1 LSCNNLNI
9 RHLLLNKNI
18 SFKYRISIKK
28 LNKIIMIIED
38 YIKYQDQYE
47 EQFGERTIFLM
58 EVGSFFEY
66 YGIIKV
72 PEGKTEQDMSEEE
85 KIQNRWGRVWD
96 VADNVLSAHIS
107 RRGNWAY
114 KPYMAGFPNHAIEKH
129 IALLVEASYTVVT
142 MRQKEYGVSDPER
155 YIDIIHSPGLNTS
168 NLTYESNYLAS
179 IYIEPF
185 SFYGSTKTGLS
196 IGLSFLDV
204 STGNNK
210 IFETTSKQEDILYS
224 IDETYRLLQSHRP
237 QEVIIYVGDIQKLSG
252 QFGEQE
258 HIRLTAE
265 SSLTQEFL
273 IKTLELYK
281 TTYHFRRTEPKH
293 KDKTYQNEI
302 LARIFENE
310 NKMIMVEYLNLM
322 YYTVGLKA
330 YICMLDFAYIH
341 GDIITKKIRKP
352 SIITDKKKL
361 ILNHNSIQQ
370 LEIIADKNKTYAKE
384 TKYDSLISILSKCRT
399 SMGKR
404 LFRERLCQPITD
416 IKILQKRY
424 DQIEY
429 FRTPLV
435 NNDSES
441 VPRYRRYEAYLAS
454 VGDLERYHRNV
465 QMGDVLPSTFCSVH
479 RSYTSIDNLM
489 TEMGEDMDLFFDKT
503 LVKQFRKFREEY
515 MNIFDLSNMYNLHRD
530 KIYTNI
536 FRRGIHDELDKLQGK
551 MDAFNNL
558 FKLAADELSTYIHDP
573 RNKKNELMVKIDKN
587 ETDGKYLT
595 CTKRRG
601 EFLKTGLKNA
611 GNPTIDIKASEHLT
625 VSINSLEIEYK
636 KRKNVTTINVHSL
649 TNIATQLNASQH
661 KMTAKCI
668 KLFRST
674 LYDLMSDEKYRNC
687 LDHIV
692 KQISSLDITISAAK
706 ASLMYKYCKPT
717 IGLTHNN
724 NHNHNESDSSTVTS
738 TVTSNNSNNSNIP
751 SYVKGFNVRHPIIER
766 INDELEYI
774 PNDVDL
780 SPDNVAGIL
789 LYGCNMCGKSSY
801 MKSIGLNI
809 IMAQAGMYV
818 AAEEFD
824 YYPYDFIFTRISGN
838 DNIFKNQSSFAVEM
852 HELRNILKRTNHRSL
867 ILGDELCRGTESI
880 SGKAIVAAGVCK
892 LREYDSQFIFA
903 THLHGLSEI
912 PEIKALSQVK
922 AYHLAVEYDREKQR
936 LIYDRH
942 MKEGSGSSLYG
953 LEVCRAMD
961 MDEDFLELA
970 NRIRMREIGEHESLL
985 GDEKKSQY
993 NNDIYML
1000 ECSICNKPAE
1010 ETHHIKYQKDADD
1023 NNFVG
1028 HVYKNNKSNLA
1039 PLCKEC
1045 HKKETYGKIDIVG
1058 WKDTSDGRKL
1068 EVIDLTASELDATI
1082 NSNKHKC
1089 SIEISE
1095 KIIAK
1100 PPKKHPTDAV
1110 TSGDNS
1116 KVKGFKNLLKREY
1129 DYVFEKIKEVVTKC
1143 RQENTKIKARD
1154 LLEQINEECPSN
1166 LDNFVCTKHIMN
1178 KIRKQI

>member
-1 LSCNNLNI
+1 
-9 RHLLLNKNI
+9 
-18 SFKYRISIKK
+18 
-28 LNKIIMIIED
+28 MIIDE
-38 YIKYQDQYE
+38 YIKYQEQYE
-47 EQFGERTIFLM
+47 EKFGERTIFLM

-72 PEGKTEQDMSEEE
+72 PDGKTEQDMSEEE
-85 KIQNRWGRVWD
+85 KIHNRWGRLWD

-107 RRGNWAY
+107 RRGNWSY
-114 KPYMAGFPNHAIEKH
+114 KPYMAGFPNHAIDKH
-129 IALLVEASYTVVT
+129 IALLIEASYTVVI
-142 MRQKEYGVSDPER
+142 MRQKEYGVSEPDR

-179 IYIEPF
+179 IYIDPF
-185 SFYGSTKTGLS
+185 TFYGSTKKGLS

-204 STGNNK
+204 STGDNK
-210 IFETTSKQEDILYS
+210 IFETTSKQEDVLYS
-224 IDETYRLLQSHRP
+224 IDETYRLIQSHRP
-237 QEVIIYVGDIQKLSG
+237 QEVIIYVGDVWKLSG
-252 QFGEQE
+252 QSGEQE

-265 SSLTQEFL
+265 SSLTRDFL
-273 IKTLELYK
+273 VKTLELYK
-281 TTYHFRRTEPKH
+281 TTYHFRRTEQKH

-302 LARIFENE
+302 LARIFEND

-352 SIITDKKKL
+352 SIITDQKKL

-370 LEIIADKNKTYAKE
+370 LEIIADKNKTRFKE
-384 TKYDSLISILSKCRT
+384 TKYDSLISILSKCST

-416 IKILQKRY
+416 SKILQQRY

-429 FRTPLV
+429 FRSPLTD
-435 NNDSES
+435 NDSEP
-441 VPRYRRYEAYLAS
+441 VPRYRRYEAYLTS
-454 VGDLERYHRNV
+454 VGDLERHHRSV
-465 QMGDVLPSTFCSVH
+465 QMGSLLPSAFGSVH
-479 RSYTSIDNLM
+479 RSYTSIEKLM
-489 TEMGEDMDLFFDKT
+489 TEMGDDMELFFDKS
-503 LVKQFRKFREEY
+503 LVKQFREFREEY
-515 MNIFDLSNMYNLHRD
+515 MNIFDLSNMRYLHRD
-530 KIYTNI
+530 KIYKNI
-536 FRRGIHDELDKLQGK
+536 FKRGVHEELDKLQDK
-551 MDAFNNL
+551 MDAYNNV
-558 FKLAADELSTYIHDP
+558 FKFAADELSTYIHDP
-573 RNKKNELMVKIDKN
+573 RNKKNDVMVKIDKN

-611 GNPTIDIKASEHLT
+611 GNPIIDINASELLT

-636 KRKNVTTINVHSL
+636 KRKNVTTINIHSL
-649 TNIATQLNASQH
+649 TNIASQLIASQQR
-661 KMTAKCI
+661 MTTKCV

-674 LYDLMSDEKYRNC
+674 LYDLMSDDKYRSC

-692 KQISSLDITISAAK
+692 RQVSALDITISAAK
-706 ASLMYKYCKPT
+706 ASIMYKYCKPT
-717 IGLTHNN
+717 ICITHTQS
-724 NHNHNESDSSTVTS
+724 HSELESSSLS
-738 TVTSNNSNNSNIP
+738 SNIP
-751 SYVKGFNVRHPIIER
+751 SYVKGVNVRHPIIER

-780 SPDNVAGIL
+780 SPDNIAGIL

-818 AAEEFD
+818 AAEKFD

-867 ILGDELCRGTESI
+867 ILGDELCRGTESV

-912 PEIKALSQVK
+912 PEVKALPQVK
-922 AYHLAVEYDREKQR
+922 AYHLAVEYDRAKQL

-970 NRIRMREIGEHESLL
+970 NRIRMREIGEGDSLL
-985 GDEKKSQY
+985 GEEKKSQY

-1000 ECSICNKPAE
+1000 ECAICSKPAE

-1028 HVYKNNKSNLA
+1028 HVHKNSKSNLA

-1068 EVIDLTASELDATI
+1068 EVIDLTASELNATI
-1082 NSNKHKC
+1082 NSQKSRC
-1089 SIEISE
+1089 PLEISG

-1100 PPKKHPTDAV
+1100 IPKKSPTHVAK
-1110 TSGDNS
+1110 SGENFGKV
-1116 KVKGFKNLLKREY
+1116 KVKGFKNLLQEEY
-1129 DYVFEKIKEVVTKC
+1129 DYVLEKIKEITTKC
-1143 RQENTKIKARD
+1143 RQENTKIKARE

-1166 LDNFVCTKHIMN
+1166 LENFVCTKHIMN
-1178 KIRKQI
+1178 KIRKQM